1 MVFRKY
7 KKDRRKSEKT
17 NTDER
22 TTTPFGGSFPLRLL
36 LSLLSLSL
44 SQNLSASLFSRER
57 VTILLL
63 RVGVISKL
71 YRRTTILSLIYTQR
85 LVFRDDEVKKNQK
98 REE

>member
-22 TTTPFGGSFPLRLL
+22 TTTRRFVSSSSA
-36 LSLLSLSL
+36 SLASLSL

-63 RVGVISKL
+63 RVGVLSKL

>member
-7 KKDRRKSEKT
+7 KKSEKT

-22 TTTPFGGSFPLRLL
+22 TTPCGGSFPLRLL
-36 LSLLSLSL
+36 LSRLSL

-71 YRRTTILSLIYTQR
+71 YRRTTILSLIYT
-85 LVFRDDEVKKNQK
+85 
-98 REE
+98 

>member
-7 KKDRRKSEKT
+7 KKSEKT

-22 TTTPFGGSFPLRLL
+22 TTPCGGSFPLRLL

-71 YRRTTILSLIYTQR
+71 YRRTTILSLIYT
-85 LVFRDDEVKKNQK
+85 
-98 REE
+98 